1 MSFLPDGVYEL
12 QHLFN
17 IQIKVL
23 DMHYGP
29 VMTISKQSRILP
41 RSQYHI
47 LGI

>member
-12 QHLFN
+12 QHIFN
-17 IQIKVL
+17 IQIKVFN
-23 DMHYGP
+23 MHYGP
-29 VMTISKQSRILP
+29 VMTISKQSSILL